1 MNFTPNAEPNL
12 LFLIHKPQVLSCLWV
27 IPSRPVEK
35 QTEYNHASSCKLRK
49 KVKFL
54 CSFTHVF
61 IQQCLQRQDLS

>member
-35 QTEYNHASSCKLRK
+35 QTEYNHVEFKSLGR
-49 KVKFL
+49 
-54 CSFTHVF
+54 H
-61 IQQCLQRQDLS
+61 QREERQP